1 MYRNEQNKGKLE
13 CVIDKSWEC
22 HRLCMLC
29 ACMSYCL
36 CAERQESERERE
48 TDGGGGAD
56 YLRQDRCV
64 HTAL

>member
-1 MYRNEQNKGKLE
+1 MYRNEQKGKLE

-36 CAERQESERERE
+36 CAERQESERKSE
-48 TDGGGGAD
+48 TDGGGGG
-56 YLRQDRCV
+56 
-64 HTAL
+64 